1 MRIVTFLGYPRIG
14 AQRALKRAL
23 ESYWRGESSAKELLE
38 VGRLL
43 REEHWLVAHEAGAD
57 IVAVNDFSL
66 YDHVLDTAALFDAIP
81 ARYRTL
87 YDQNPLDGYFA
98 MARGYQRD
106 NVDLHALEMTKW
118 FDTNYHYIVPEL
130 QPNRSEE
137 RRVGKQERS
146 YDRH

>member
-98 MARGYQRD
+98 MADRKSTRL
-106 NVDLHALEMTKW
+106 NSSHVA
-118 FDTNYHYIVPEL
+118 I
-130 QPNRSEE
+130 
-137 RRVGKQERS
+137 S
-146 YDRH
+146 YAVFCLKKKT